1 MCGLAGFLDAQAQR
15 TADELRCVGATMTA
29 TLAHRGP
36 DDALVWA
43 DGAAGIVLGFR
54 RLAII
59 DLTAAGRQPME
70 SASGRYVLV
79 FNGEVY
85 NFAAL
90 RKELEGSGTAP
101 IFRGHSDT
109 EVMLAAIEA
118 WGLENAVKRFI
129 GMFAFALWDRRE
141 RVLHLVRDRLGVKPL
156 YYGWVGGALLFGSE
170 LKALRAFPGFRGEI
184 DRDALALF
192 MRHGYIPAPHS
203 VYNGAFKLPAGAI
216 LTAGA
221 GQIAAI
227 PKPYWSAKTV
237 AEEGVAQPL
246 TASTAEATEQLD
258 LLLRDAIGLRMIADV
273 PLGVFLSGGID
284 SSIVVALMQ
293 VQSSRPVRTFT
304 IGFHEDGYNEAQYA
318 KEVARHLGTDHT
330 ELYVTPE
337 EAQAVIPRLPMLY
350 DEPFADSSQIPTF
363 LVSALARRHVTV
375 SLSGDGGDELFGGY
389 NRYFWAQDIWS
400 RIRWVPRAL
409 RSGVSRA
416 LTALSPQTWDTV
428 FERMAPLL
436 PRRARLRNP
445 GEKVSKLAEI
455 LEVDSPERLYW
466 ELVSQWKDPA
476 SVVLDAC
483 ESPTALTRQ
492 GDWPNLG
499 NFTQRMMYLDLITYL
514 PDDILTKVDRA
525 SMGVSLEAREPLLD
539 HRLVEFAW
547 RLPLRLKVR
556 RGEGKWILRQV
567 LYRYVPR
574 SLIERPKAGFGVPL
588 DGWLRGPLREW
599 AEALL
604 DEGRL
609 RREGFFDPAPIRAK
623 WVEHLSGRR
632 NFQHYLWD
640 VLIFQSWYEQWGRS
654 SCFTGSGRRAG

>member
-1 MCGLAGFLDAQAQR
+1 MCGLAGFFDAQVQR
-15 TADELRCVGATMTA
+15 TADELRSIGATMTA

-43 DGAAGIVLGFR
+43 DGAAGVVLGFR

-59 DLTAAGRQPME
+59 DLSAAGRQPME
-70 SASGRYVLV
+70 SASGRYVIV

-90 RKELEGSGTAP
+90 RKELGNSGAAP
-101 IFRGHSDT
+101 TFRGHSDT
-109 EVMLAAIEA
+109 EVMLAAIET

-129 GMFAFALWDRRE
+129 GMFAFALWDRRG
-141 RVLHLVRDRLGVKPL
+141 RILHLVRDRLGVKPL
-156 YYGWVGGALLFGSE
+156 YYGWVGGTLLFGSE
-170 LKALRAFPGFRGEI
+170 LKTFRAFPGFRGEI
-184 DRDALALF
+184 DRNALALF

-203 VYNGAFKLPAGAI
+203 VYRGVFKLPAATI

-221 GQIAAI
+221 GESSAI

-237 AEEGVAQPL
+237 AEQGVAQPL
-246 TASTAEATEQLD
+246 AVSTAEATEQLD

-304 IGFHEDGYNEAQYA
+304 IGFHEDGYNEAHYA

-337 EAQAVIPRLPMLY
+337 EAHAVIPRLPMLY

-400 RIRWVPRAL
+400 RIRWVPRTVRA
-409 RSGVSRA
+409 GASRA
-416 LTALSPQTWDTV
+416 LAALSPQTWDRV
-428 FERMAPLL
+428 FERMGPLV

-445 GEKVSKLAEI
+445 GEKVSKLAGI

-466 ELVSQWKDPA
+466 ALVSQWKDPA

-492 GDWPNLG
+492 GDWANLA

-556 RGEGKWILRQV
+556 GGEGKWILRQV

-588 DGWLRGPLREW
+588 DAWLRGPLRQW
-599 AEALL
+599 AEALI

-632 NFQHYLWD
+632 NCQHYLWN
-640 VLIFQSWYEQWGRS
+640 VLIFQAWHEEWGRS
-654 SCFTGSGRRAG
+654 SCLTESGRRAG